1 MHSPLLLN
9 IVTIS
14 SSSPAVHPSSFASSS
29 SSSSHPARPD
39 GTDKQSSRQL
49 PGGGSILAP
58 RAHEFHLAAADF
70 EEYEL
75 SDYTGIQER
84 KEKEVQLSKREIKR
98 QEKRRQLDQ
107 ADEMKF
113 SHSIQFNAVPDWSSH
128 YIAYS
133 NLKKLYVSPLLEI

>member
-1 MHSPLLLN
+1 VHSTLH
-9 IVTIS
+9 VFTIAS
-14 SSSPAVHPSSFASSS
+14 SSRAVNPSSFASSS
-29 SSSSHPARPD
+29 SSSHPARPAS
-39 GTDKQSSRQL
+39 TDKQPSTKL
-49 PGGGSILAP
+49 PGGGSVLAP
-58 RAHEFHLAAADF
+58 RPHEFQLADF

-84 KEKEVQLSKREIKR
+84 KEKEVQLSKRQLKR
-98 QEKRRQLDQ
+98 QEKLRQLDE

-133 NLKKLYVSPLLEI
+133 NLKKLYVPISS